1 MDHPLHYD
9 PHCDTS
15 SRESLLAWVLENREQ
30 ARQRGHRYLLCL
42 SGPKSWCIDHAR
54 QLVTALG
61 ETNSLWI
68 GQKTD
73 APCHA
78 LDNERALTRLGSET
92 ALLVYDSHC
101 GFDPDAFGALS
112 GTLKGGGLLLL
123 LTPPLADWPAYPDPQ
138 RNRIAVAN
146 YDITAR
152 PSLFLARLARQ
163 LQQDPNITLFT
174 PQGLRPG
181 LSAPVE
187 TLDHPSEDEWCRT
200 PDQVQAVQAII
211 HAARGH
217 RKRPLVLTAD
227 RGRGKSAA
235 LGIAAAQLIDAG
247 YPHIQV
253 TAPSRQTLSSF
264 YTQISRFQQHREA
277 AGSQITPLDQA
288 LEFVAPDEL
297 LTRPQHADLLLVD
310 EAAAIPT
317 PLLQGLLKKFPRI
330 VFATTVHGYE
340 GTGMGFTHRFKKH
353 LDQVRPQWREFVL
366 RDPIRWRRNDPLE
379 RTVFQLLALDAE
391 PANESDLG
399 QLEIKHST
407 IDFPDQ
413 RQLLESETDLR
424 QLFGLLILAHY
435 RTTPLDLRQLLDG
448 PNLQVML
455 VRQNNRILGVAL
467 LASEGEFSD
476 RLTHDI
482 WSGIRRPRGHL
493 LAQSLTA
500 HLGLPYAATLRGLRI
515 MRIAV
520 HPARQGRGLGRRML
534 EAIEA
539 YAREQRF
546 DYLGVSCGATPDLI
560 RFWQHNRLQAIRLG
574 IRSGASSSA
583 PSVMFLQ
590 GLSVSG
596 RSLQEEARERFA
608 RQLPGLLAEP
618 LQEFPT
624 EWLGPMLADLPCP
637 GLSTLSHQDW
647 LDLVAFG
654 FARRGYEIS
663 RTPIDRLTWWGL
675 THQQFSGVD
684 SEVLIMRVL
693 QRHSW
698 QHCARSF
705 NLPGRKAVEAR
716 IRQILR
722 PLIQKQCD
730 ASVRQRI
737 SALRDEGD
745 PHPPAT

>member
-15 SRESLLAWVLENREQ
+15 SRESLIAWVLENREQ
-30 ARQRGHRYLLCL
+30 ARKRGHRYLLCL
-42 SGPKSWCIDHAR
+42 SGPKSWCIDHAQ
-54 QLVTALG
+54 QLVRVLRESNG
-61 ETNSLWI
+61 LWI
-68 GQKTD
+68 GEKSD
-73 APCHA
+73 APCPT
-78 LDNERALTRLGSET
+78 LDNARALTRLGSET

-138 RNRIAVAN
+138 RERIAVAN

-152 PSLFLARLARQ
+152 PSLFLERLARQ
-163 LQQDPNITLFT
+163 LLQDPSITLFT

-181 LSAPVE
+181 LPAPVE
-187 TLDHPSEDEWCRT
+187 ALDPPVEDEWCRT

-211 HAARGH
+211 HTARGH

-235 LGIAAAQLIDAG
+235 LGIAAARLIAEG
-247 YPHIQV
+247 YAHIQI

-264 YTQISRFQQHREA
+264 YTQISRYEQHLESS
-277 AGSQITPLDQA
+277 GSHTSPLLQA
-288 LEFVAPDEL
+288 LEFVAPDDL
-297 LTRPQHADLLLVD
+297 LNRSEHADLLLVD

-340 GTGMGFTHRFKKH
+340 GTGMGFAHRFKKH

-379 RTVFQLLALDAE
+379 RTVFRLLALDAE
-391 PANESDLG
+391 PANETDLER
-399 QLEIKHST
+399 LDIKHAPIS
-407 IDFPDQ
+407 FPDQ
-413 RQLLESETDLR
+413 KQLLESEADLR

-455 VRQNNRILGVAL
+455 VRQNNQIIGVAL
-467 LASEGEFSD
+467 LASEGEFTD
-476 RLTHDI
+476 RLAQDI

-520 HPARQGRGLGRRML
+520 HPARQGRGLGRHML
-534 EAIEA
+534 EAIET

-560 RFWQHNRLQAIRLG
+560 RFWQHNRLQAVRLG

-583 PSVMFLQ
+583 PSVMFLR
-590 GLSVSG
+590 GLSTSG
-596 RSLQEEARERFA
+596 RTLQDEARERFA

-618 LQEFPT
+618 LREFPAQ
-624 EWLGPMLADLPCP
+624 WLGPMLTDLPCP
-637 GLSTLSHQDW
+637 GLNTLTHQDW
-647 LDLVAFG
+647 LDLVAFA
-654 FARRGYEIS
+654 FSRRGYEIS
-663 RTPIDRLTWWGL
+663 QAPINLLVWWGL
-675 THQQFSGVD
+675 AHQQFSGV
-684 SEVLIMRVL
+684 ERELLITRVL
-693 QRHSW
+693 QRHAW

-705 NLPGRKAVEAR
+705 GLPGRKAVEAR
-716 IRQILR
+716 IRQTLR
-722 PLIQKQCD
+722 PLLQQQCD
-730 ASVRQRI
+730 ASI
-737 SALRDEGD
+737 GPWINALREGGD
-745 PHPPAT
+745 PHQPAT